1 MITNK
6 NLLAAAAVIL
16 CCITVIWFS
25 TITKGSPITYEV
37 QPIIPLPEY
46 KTDTVHAIDAYEQ
59 LMERYMNLTEKNSIR
74 IDSDL
79 KEVIKRLDSINYKLT
94 ELSLRI
100 AQIEKTLGI
109 EESESQ
115 AKKKPRPKRPNVTDN
130 KAPKDPLP
138 IW

>member
-25 TITKGSPITYEV
+25 TITQGSPTTYEV
-37 QPIIPLPEY
+37 RPKISLPEY
-46 KTDTVHAIDAYEQ
+46 KTDTVHAIDAYEK
-59 LMERYMNLTEKNSIR
+59 LMERYMNLTERNSIR

-94 ELSLRI
+94 ELSFRI
-100 AQIEKTLGI
+100 AKIEKTFGI
-109 EESESQ
+109 EESKPQ
-115 AKKKPRPKRPNVTDN
+115 AKKKLQPKVRDN
-130 KAPKDPLP
+130 KAPKEPLP

>member
-25 TITKGSPITYEV
+25 TITKGSPTTYEV
-37 QPIIPLPEY
+37 QPRISLPEY

-59 LMERYMNLTEKNSIR
+59 LMERYMNLTERNSRR
-74 IDSDL
+74 IGSDL

-94 ELSLRI
+94 QLSLRI
-100 AQIEKTLGI
+100 AKIEKKFGI
-109 EESESQ
+109 VESKPQ
-115 AKKKPRPKRPNVTDN
+115 AKKKPRQKVPENKVPKE
-130 KAPKDPLP
+130 PLP

>member
-25 TITKGSPITYEV
+25 TTTQGSPKTYEV
-37 QPIIPLPEY
+37 RPRISLPEY

-59 LMERYMNLTEKNSIR
+59 LMEQYMSMTERSSIK
-74 IDSDL
+74 IDLDL
-79 KEVIKRLDSINYKLT
+79 KEVIKRLDSINDKLT
-94 ELSLRI
+94 KLSLRI
-100 AQIEKTLGI
+100 AKIEKTFGI
-109 EESESQ
+109 EESKPQ
-115 AKKKPRPKRPNVTDN
+115 AKKKPRPKVPDN
-130 KAPKDPLP
+130 KAPKEPLP

>member
-6 NLLAAAAVIL
+6 NLLAAVAVIL

-25 TITKGSPITYEV
+25 KITKGSPTTYEV
-37 QPIIPLPEY
+37 RPEISLPEY

-59 LMERYMNLTEKNSIR
+59 LMERYMNLTERNSIR
-74 IDSDL
+74 IHSDL
-79 KEVIKRLDSINYKLT
+79 KEVIRRLDSINYKLS

-100 AQIEKTLGI
+100 AKIEKTFGI
-109 EESESQ
+109 EESKPQ
-115 AKKKPRPKRPNVTDN
+115 AKKKPRPKVPDS

>member
-6 NLLAAAAVIL
+6 NLLAAVAVIL

-25 TITKGSPITYEV
+25 TATQGSPKTYEV
-37 QPIIPLPEY
+37 RPRISLPEY
-46 KTDTVHAIDAYEQ
+46 KTDTVHAIDAYEK
-59 LMERYMNLTEKNSIR
+59 LMERYMSMTERNSIR

-79 KEVIKRLDSINYKLT
+79 KEVIKRLDTINYKLT

-100 AQIEKTLGI
+100 AKIEKTFGI
-109 EESESQ
+109 EESKPQ
-115 AKKKPRPKRPNVTDN
+115 AKKKHQPKVPDN
-130 KAPKDPLP
+130 KAPKEPLP

>member
-25 TITKGSPITYEV
+25 TITKGSPTTYEV
-37 QPIIPLPEY
+37 RPEISLPEY
-46 KTDTVHAIDAYEQ
+46 KTDTVHAIDAYEK
-59 LMERYMNLTEKNSIR
+59 LMERYMNLTERNSIR

-79 KEVIKRLDSINYKLT
+79 KEVIKRLDSINYKLS
-94 ELSLRI
+94 ELSFRI
-100 AQIEKTLGI
+100 AKIEKTFGI
-109 EESESQ
+109 EESKPQ
-115 AKKKPRPKRPNVTDN
+115 AKKKPRPKVRDK
-130 KAPKDPLP
+130 KAPKEPLP

>member
-6 NLLAAAAVIL
+6 NLLAAAAVVV

-25 TITKGSPITYEV
+25 TTIQGSPKTYEV
-37 QPIIPLPEY
+37 RPRISLPEY
-46 KTDTVHAIDAYEQ
+46 KTDTIHAIDAYER
-59 LMERYMNLTEKNSIR
+59 LMERYMSMTERSSVR

-100 AQIEKTLGI
+100 AKIEKTFGI
-109 EESESQ
+109 EESKPQ
-115 AKKKPRPKRPNVTDN
+115 AKKKPRPKVPDN
-130 KAPKDPLP
+130 KVPKEPLP

>member
-6 NLLAAAAVIL
+6 NLLAAAALIV

-25 TITKGSPITYEV
+25 TISQGSPITYEV
-37 QPIIPLPEY
+37 RPRISLPEY
-46 KTDTVHAIDAYEQ
+46 KTDTVRAIDAYEQ
-59 LMERYMNLTEKNSIR
+59 LMERYMNLTERNSIR

-94 ELSLRI
+94 ELSFRI
-100 AQIEKTLGI
+100 AKIEKRLGI
-109 EESESQ
+109 EKSKPQ
-115 AKKKPRPKRPNVTDN
+115 AKKKPRLKVPDN
-130 KAPKDPLP
+130 KAPKEPLP

>member
-6 NLLAAAAVIL
+6 NLLAAVAIVV

-25 TITKGSPITYEV
+25 TTTQGSPKTYEV
-37 QPIIPLPEY
+37 RPRISLPEY
-46 KTDTVHAIDAYEQ
+46 KTDTVHAIDAYEK
-59 LMERYMNLTEKNSIR
+59 LMERYMSMTERNSIR

-100 AQIEKTLGI
+100 ANIEKTFGI
-109 EESESQ
+109 EESKPQ
-115 AKKKPRPKRPNVTDN
+115 AKKKPRAKVPDN
-130 KAPKDPLP
+130 KIPKEPLP

>member
-1 MITNK
+1 MITKK
-6 NLLAAAAVIL
+6 NLLAAAAVVL

-25 TITKGSPITYEV
+25 TITKGSPTTYEV
-37 QPIIPLPEY
+37 RPRISLPEY

-59 LMERYMNLTEKNSIR
+59 LMERYMNLTERNSRR
-74 IDSDL
+74 IGSDL

-100 AQIEKTLGI
+100 AKIEKTFGI
-109 EESESQ
+109 EEYESQ
-115 AKKKPRPKRPNVTDN
+115 AKKKPRPKVPDN
-130 KAPKDPLP
+130 KVPKEPLP

>member
-25 TITKGSPITYEV
+25 TITKANPTTYEV
-37 QPIIPLPEY
+37 RPEISLPEY
-46 KTDTVHAIDAYEQ
+46 KTDTVHAIDAYEK
-59 LMERYMNLTEKNSIR
+59 LMERYMNLTERNSIR

-94 ELSLRI
+94 ELSFRI
-100 AQIEKTLGI
+100 AKIEKTLVI
-109 EESESQ
+109 EKSKPQ
-115 AKKKPRPKRPNVTDN
+115 AKKKPRPQVPDN
-130 KAPKDPLP
+130 KAPKESLP

>member
-6 NLLAAAAVIL
+6 NLLAAVAVVV

-25 TITKGSPITYEV
+25 TITQGNPTTYEV
-37 QPIIPLPEY
+37 RPRISLPEY

-59 LMERYMNLTEKNSIR
+59 LMERYMNLTERNSIR

-79 KEVIKRLDSINYKLT
+79 KEVIKRLDSINVKLT
-94 ELSLRI
+94 EFSLRI
-100 AQIEKTLGI
+100 AKIEKTFGI
-109 EESESQ
+109 EESKTQ
-115 AKKKPRPKRPNVTDN
+115 AKKKPRPKVPES
-130 KAPKDPLP
+130 KAPREPLP

>member
-6 NLLAAAAVIL
+6 NLLAAAALIV

-25 TITKGSPITYEV
+25 TISQGSPITYEV
-37 QPIIPLPEY
+37 RPRISLPEY
-46 KTDTVHAIDAYEQ
+46 KTDTVRAIDAYEQ
-59 LMERYMNLTEKNSIR
+59 LMERYMNLTERNSIR

-94 ELSLRI
+94 ELSFRI
-100 AQIEKTLGI
+100 AKIEKRLGI
-109 EESESQ
+109 EESKPQ
-115 AKKKPRPKRPNVTDN
+115 AKKKPRLKVPDN
-130 KAPKDPLP
+130 KAPKEPLP

>member
-25 TITKGSPITYEV
+25 TITKASPTTYEV
-37 QPIIPLPEY
+37 RPRISLPEY

-59 LMERYMNLTEKNSIR
+59 LMERYMNLTERNSIR
-74 IDSDL
+74 IHSDL
-79 KEVIKRLDSINYKLT
+79 KEVIRRLDSINYKLS

-100 AQIEKTLGI
+100 AKIEKTFGI
-109 EESESQ
+109 EESKPQ
-115 AKKKPRPKRPNVTDN
+115 AKKKPRPKVPDS